1 MGDAGAGEDHLFQ
14 GAPLQLAGFCPK
26 PLTGMRE
33 GTEGRT
39 RVIEDYFGGH
49 HSSESA
55 REAVEAGGCVPRR
68 VTWAG
73 PGLQGAPPP
82 LTRG

>member
-1 MGDAGAGEDHLFQ
+1 
-14 GAPLQLAGFCPK
+14 
-26 PLTGMRE
+26 MRQ

-39 RVIEDYFGGH
+39 RVLEDYFGGH